1 MDNIIEN
8 FQPQA
13 GKHCVSNSLQ
23 QIFNYNNFDLS
34 EEMIFG
40 LAEGLNFFY
49 FDYKNFDYPMIG
61 GRTKLFEFEE
71 KLAANLN
78 IEIKVQ
84 KTTSVKKAYRVLK
97 ENIKNNNPLMV
108 YADMGELDYL
118 YLPEGYHFGGHSI
131 VIFGLNESEDEVY
144 LSDRD
149 SEGFKV
155 TMREEETPR
164 HFHILSIDKIKQAR
178 NSKHKPYPPKNRWLE
193 IDFTNFREPNKDMLT
208 GAIRTNMETL
218 IDPPIRNLG
227 VKGIKKFA
235 KLLVKDWQEFPM
247 DKLKEAAFN
256 SFIFINQ
263 IGGTGGG
270 IFRKMYG
277 DFLIEASNICKDNQ
291 LKTFGKRLKSIGDLW
306 DEIGY
311 RFFDVHQKE
320 DASLLEE
327 ISEELHKIHEKE
339 GKLFQEI
346 EKHLNG

>member
-1 MDNIIEN
+1 MDKIIEN

-13 GKHCVSNSLQ
+13 GKHCVSNSLK
-23 QIFNYNNFDLS
+23 QIFNYNNLNLS

-61 GRTKLFEFEE
+61 GRAKLFEFEE
-71 KLAANLN
+71 KLADNLN
-78 IEIKVQ
+78 IKLAVK
-84 KTTSVKKAYRVLK
+84 KTTSIKKAYKTLK
-97 ENIKNNNPLMV
+97 DNIKNNNPLMV

-118 YLPEGYHFGGHSI
+118 HLPDGYHFGGHSV

-149 SEGFKV
+149 SECFKV
-155 TMREEETPR
+155 TMRKEEEPSD
-164 HFHILSIDKIKQAR
+164 FHILSIDQIKKAR

-193 IDFTNFREPNKDMLT
+193 IDFTEYREPNKEILT
-208 GAIRTNMETL
+208 NAIRTNMETL
-218 IDPPIRNLG
+218 INPPIRNLG

-235 KLLVKDWQEFPM
+235 KLLIKDWQEFPM

-277 DFLIEASNICKDNQ
+277 NFLIEASSICKDKQ
-291 LKTFGKRLKSIGDLW
+291 LKTFGQRLINIGDFW

-311 RFFDVHQKE
+311 MFFDVYEKE
-320 DASLLEE
+320 DASILEE
-327 ISEELHKIHEKE
+327 ISEELHKVHEKE
-339 GKLFQEI
+339 GKLFKEI